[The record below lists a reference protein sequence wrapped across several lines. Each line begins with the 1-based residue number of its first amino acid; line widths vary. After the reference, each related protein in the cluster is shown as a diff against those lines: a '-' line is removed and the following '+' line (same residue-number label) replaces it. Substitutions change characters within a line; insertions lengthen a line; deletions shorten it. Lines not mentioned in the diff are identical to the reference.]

1 MIPRIPASAGIPRN
15 SHSRDFLT
23 QKQRHMRTLHEIAGE
38 IRRDWKK
45 PYFGAVP
52 YLEALECLE
61 SPNANFG
68 CDSGRE
74 IVLYFLSNATTWKG
88 ETARRIKA
96 ELKEALK

>member
-1 MIPRIPASAGIPRN
+1 
-15 SHSRDFLT
+15 
-23 QKQRHMRTLHEIAGE
+23 MRMLHEIARE
-38 IRRDWKK
+38 IRADWKK

-52 YLEALECLE
+52 YLEALECME

-68 CDSGRE
+68 ADSGRE

-96 ELKEALK
+96 ELKEMIK